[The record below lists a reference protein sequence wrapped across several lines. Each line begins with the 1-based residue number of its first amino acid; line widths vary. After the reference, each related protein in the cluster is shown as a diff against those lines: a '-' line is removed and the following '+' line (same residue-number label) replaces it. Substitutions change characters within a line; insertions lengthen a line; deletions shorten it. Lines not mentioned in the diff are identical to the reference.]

1 MKLINCLS
9 TSWAIHL
16 ILVML
21 LCLILSAGCFPV
33 TPDEPEPVIP
43 VLSVDVDLGNWES
56 GCIYYTI
63 ENDGDVDV
71 NYELIFVVDLYGHV
85 DIVLVE
91 ESDEI
96 LEVGDLLSKCV
107 KIECPNCGTDGW
119 EIEDILSVD
128 VTYELWE

>member
-1 MKLINCLS
+1 MKFIY
-9 TSWAIHL
+9 
-16 ILVML
+16 
-21 LCLILSAGCFPV
+21 LCLALIMVLCMVFSTGCIPV
-33 TPDEPEPVIP
+33 TPDEPEPDVP
-43 VLSVDVDLGNWES
+43 VLSVGIDLGSWES

-71 NYELIFVVDLYGHV
+71 NYELTFVVDLYGHV

-96 LEVGDLLSKCV
+96 LEVGDLSSKCV
-107 KIECPNCGTDGW
+107 KIECPNCGTAGW
-119 EIEDILSVD
+119 EIEDILSVN